1 MAMYQNMLVVIDPIR
16 TTNPHYGEQFICIN
30 GLAAKLKLSCLFTI
44 SRMR

>member
-1 MAMYQNMLVVIDPIR
+1 MAMYQNMLVVIDP
-16 TTNPHYGEQFICIN
+16 TNPHYGEQFICIN

>member
-1 MAMYQNMLVVIDPIR
+1 MAMYQNMLVVIDPNQDDQPALR
-16 TTNPHYGEQFICIN
+16 RAVYLHH

>member
-1 MAMYQNMLVVIDPIR
+1 MAMYQNMWWSSIPIR